1 MTTAEAAYEAYRA
14 ALGLPGTFFS
24 LTSNERD
31 AWEDVVEAVKE
42 IEDFEDSTFRAYG
55 HVPCQCSSCKEE
67 RNG

>member
-31 AWEDVVEAVKE
+31 AWEDVVEAVHE
-42 IEDFEDSTFRAYG
+42 EDCG
-55 HVPCQCSSCKEE
+55 ISCRDE
-67 RNG
+67 RGING